1 LLLAEGDHPR
11 KISDDDALH
20 ARKAHGNYL
29 TSSYVSFLCW
39 KKCDTITGEPSK
51 FMTPLEVGGKNY
63 DHSHHRKNK
72 REVKVGKIMTHDRPK
87 TFVRIK
93 V

>member
-1 LLLAEGDHPR
+1 
-11 KISDDDALH
+11 
-20 ARKAHGNYL
+20 
-29 TSSYVSFLCW
+29 
-39 KKCDTITGEPSK
+39 
-51 FMTPLEVGGKNY
+51 MTPLVVGGKNY